1 VEVLNGTLIGVR
13 QDGLALRHE
22 RVAQIKLKP
31 HVAFRVLNP
40 RHVVINVQLLAGY
53 FEIEKQKGFRKHVEA
68 LRSLPAEVEEYF
80 FLFLLQYQ
88 FILMVLLQRFKHQIE
103 AFVIALGNEL

>member
-1 VEVLNGTLIGVR
+1 V
-13 QDGLALRHE
+13 
-22 RVAQIKLKP
+22 K
-31 HVAFRVLNP
+31 
-40 RHVVINVQLLAGY
+40 
-53 FEIEKQKGFRKHVEA
+53 A

-88 FILMVLLQRFKHQIE
+88 FIVMMLLQRFKHQID